1 MPGVATRTQS
11 NPGQSLNGAEIM
23 SIAWLLRAAR
33 DFTGLN
39 VLLMLGQDPMMCDT
53 AKGFAMRLNRPVGE
67 VESVL
72 AHLQEC
78 GVLCSS
84 RSIGA
89 CQRVSYW
96 LAEDPHV
103 LFVLR
108 RLVDAYMS
116 GASHRGDLLKGLP
129 AFQTA

>member
-1 MPGVATRTQS
+1 MPGVGARTQS
-11 NPGQSLNGAEIM
+11 ISGQSLNGAEIM
-23 SIAWLLRAAR
+23 SLAWLLRAAR
-33 DFTGLN
+33 DCTGLN

-53 AKGFAMRLNRPVGE
+53 AKGFAMRLNRPVAE
-67 VESVL
+67 VEAAL

-84 RSIGA
+84 KCIGA

-103 LFVLR
+103 MFVLR
-108 RLVDAYMS
+108 RLVETYMS